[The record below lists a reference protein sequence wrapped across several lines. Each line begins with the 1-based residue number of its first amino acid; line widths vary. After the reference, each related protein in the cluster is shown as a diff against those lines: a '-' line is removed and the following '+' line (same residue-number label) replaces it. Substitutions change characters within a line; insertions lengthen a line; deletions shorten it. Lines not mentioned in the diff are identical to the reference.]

1 MSSSGNMC
9 KWHFDIQTG
18 EHQGPG
24 DALGQNFKGE
34 PYAALVRESIQN
46 SLDVPIGNGLPVKVV
61 YSFGEIDS
69 ENLEGFFDLKDHIKG
84 CMDYWNAK
92 KDIVAKYEKKLN
104 YFNDGLFQNMPY
116 LKVSDY
122 NTLGM
127 DYEYENNNCPFYA
140 FVRASKISVKGGA
153 FQGGTYGFG
162 KAAYFQLSPI
172 NSLLVSTR
180 TPEGKVFFEGKSVL
194 CTHLYQGEKKTS
206 VGFFDNNDGDR
217 PIEIQ
222 SEIPNMFQRNE
233 DESGTDFYILGFK
246 PLKMEDAVQKMTH
259 EVLRSF
265 HPAVEAGM
273 LEVEIQAPTDHI
285 CITKD
290 TIEAYMIQE
299 FPEEQDTSGQFRTL
313 NPRPYYDA
321 LIHKGEGKG
330 YDVIEGEKEHLG
342 KIKMYIKKAPG
353 AIDKIVYMRRP
364 KMIVYAQKSQSS
376 LGFYGVFVCDDERGD
391 DLLSKLE
398 NSSHSKWSRDF
409 YRDDITSEYIQEGV
423 EAINE
428 LKEFVAECV
437 NKIAGD
443 NPNNELSIA
452 GLDDLLYIPDSL
464 IDDDNKTTAFGKPV
478 DSVNEENGS
487 LTTSAGSIEVDN
499 PIQKSPAPIGT
510 IMVENPGRATTSSS
524 LESSPAATGH
534 GNGQRKGGDEPAPG
548 VEVDVADVDISRGKH
563 FVPMNVPIRVFAQKV
578 DGIVYHIVV
587 IHSDRVVENGKMELI
602 VCGEQYDMQIKVLE
616 SDNGRPKNN
625 TVTNMAFGNEV
636 VKVRIRFAD
645 NMPHTVQTKLYY
657 EE

>member
-1 MSSSGNMC
+1 MSSSDNLC

-18 EHQGPG
+18 EDQGPG

-46 SLDVPIGNGLPVKVV
+46 SLDVSIGNGLPVKVV

-69 ENLEGFFDLKDHIKG
+69 SNLEGFFDLKDHIRG
-84 CMDYWNAK
+84 CMDFWKAK
-92 KDIVAKYEKKLN
+92 IDIVEKYEKKLN
-104 YFNDGLFQNMPY
+104 YFDGDLFQNMPY

-140 FVRASKISVKGGA
+140 FVRASKISIKGGPYK
-153 FQGGTYGFG
+153 GGTYGFG

-172 NSLLVSTR
+172 NTLFISTR
-180 TPEGKVFFEGKSVL
+180 TPSGKAFFEGKSAL

-206 VGFFDNNDGDR
+206 VGFFDNNGGKR
-217 PIEIQ
+217 PIEEP
-222 SEIPNMFQRNE
+222 SEIPNMFRRGE
-233 DESGTDFYILGFK
+233 DESGTDFYILGIK

-273 LEVEIQAPTDHI
+273 LEVEIQAPTGHL
-285 CITKD
+285 CIAKD

-299 FPEEQDTSGQFRTL
+299 FPDEQDNSGQFRTL

-321 LIHKGEGKG
+321 LVHKGEGKG
-330 YDVIEGEKEHLG
+330 FDVIEGEKEHLG
-342 KIKMYIKKAPG
+342 KVKMFIKKVPG
-353 AIDKIVYMRRP
+353 AIDKIVYMRKPR
-364 KMIVYAQKSQSS
+364 MIVYAQKSQSS
-376 LGFYGVFVCDDERGD
+376 LGFYGVFICDDEKGD
-391 DLLSKLE
+391 NLLSKLE

-409 YRDDITSEYIQEGV
+409 YRDDITNEFIQEGV
-423 EAINE
+423 DAINE
-428 LKEFVAECV
+428 LKEFVAECI

-452 GLDDLLYIPDSL
+452 GLDDLLYIPDAL
-464 IDDDNKTTAFGKPV
+464 IEEDDKSTVIGQPV

-487 LTTSAGSIEVDN
+487 LTTSTAEIEVDN
-499 PIQKSPAPIGT
+499 PIQKNSLPIGT
-510 IMVENPGRATTSSS
+510 IMVENPGRATTASTK
-524 LESSPAATGH
+524 LSPAATGH

-548 VEVDVADVDISRGKH
+548 VEVDVVAVDISRGKH

-578 DGIVYHIVV
+578 KGVVYHMVI
-587 IHSDRVVENGKMELI
+587 IHSDRVVENGKMELT
-602 VCGEQYDMQIKVLE
+602 VCGEQYDMQIRVVE
-616 SDNGRPKNN
+616 SDKGKPKNN

-636 VKVRIRFAD
+636 VKVKIRFAD

>member
-1 MSSSGNMC
+1 MDNSNIKC
-9 KWHFDIQTG
+9 KWYFDNQTG
-18 EHQGPG
+18 EDQGPG

-46 SLDVPIGNGLPVKVV
+46 SLDVPIGNTLPVKVV
-61 YSFGEIDS
+61 YSFGKIDS
-69 ENLEGFFDLKDHIKG
+69 ESLEGFFELKEHIKG
-84 CMDYWNAK
+84 CMDFWKAK
-92 KDIVAKYEKKLN
+92 KDIVEKYKKKLDF
-104 YFNDGLFQNMPY
+104 FNDGLFQSMPY

-127 DYEYENNNCPFYA
+127 DYEYGNNNCPFYA
-140 FVRASKISVKGGA
+140 FVRASKISVKGGSY
-153 FQGGTYGFG
+153 QGGTYGFG

-172 NSLLVSTR
+172 NTLFVSTR
-180 TPEGKVFFEGKSVL
+180 TPDGKEFFEGKSVL
-194 CTHLYQGEKKTS
+194 CTHLFNDEKKTS
-206 VGFFDNNDGDR
+206 VGFFDNKNGQR
-217 PIEIQ
+217 PIEDHY
-222 SEIPNMFQRNE
+222 EIPSIFRRSEN
-233 DESGTDFYILGFK
+233 ESGTDFYILGIK
-246 PLKMEDAVQKMTH
+246 PQKMEDAVQKMTH

-273 LEVEIQAPTDHI
+273 LEVEIHSPVGNI
-285 CITKD
+285 LITKD

-299 FPEEQDTSGQFRTL
+299 FPDEQDTSGQFRTL

-321 LIHKGEGKG
+321 LVHKGEGKG
-330 YDVIEGEKEHLG
+330 YEVIEGEKKHLG
-342 KIKMYIKKAPG
+342 KVKMYLKKAPG

-364 KMIVYAQKSQSS
+364 RMIVYAQKSQSS
-376 LGFYGVFVCDDERGD
+376 LGFYGVFTCEDEKGD

-409 YRDDITSEYIQEGV
+409 YRDDITSECIQEGV
-423 EAINE
+423 DAINE

-437 NKIAGD
+437 SKIAGD

-464 IDDDNKTTAFGKPV
+464 IDDEEKSTVVGLPV

-487 LTTSAGSIEVDN
+487 LTTTAGDIEVDN
-499 PIQKSPAPIGT
+499 PTQKDSAPIGT
-510 IMVENPGRATTSSS
+510 IMVEDFGKATIASE
-524 LESSPAATGH
+524 ESVPTATGH
-534 GNGQRKGGDEPAPG
+534 GKGKQKGGDEPAAG
-548 VEVDVADVDISRGKH
+548 FKVDAVDVETSGGKH

-578 DGIVYHIVV
+578 DDVVYHIVV
-587 IHSDRVVENGKMELI
+587 IHSDRIVENGMMELI
-602 VCGEQYDMQIKVLE
+602 VCGEQYDMQIRVLE
-616 SDNGRPKNN
+616 SNNGKPKNN
-625 TVTNMAFGNEV
+625 TVTNMAFGEEI
-636 VKVRIRFAD
+636 VKIKIRFAD

>member
-1 MSSSGNMC
+1 MSSSDNLC
-9 KWHFDIQTG
+9 QWHFDIQTG
-18 EHQGPG
+18 EDQGPG

-46 SLDVPIGNGLPVKVV
+46 SLDVPIENGLPVKVV

-69 ENLEGFFDLKDHIKG
+69 DNLEGFFDLKDHIRG
-84 CMDYWNAK
+84 CMDFWKAK
-92 KDIVAKYEKKLN
+92 KDIVEKYEKKLN
-104 YFNDGLFQNMPY
+104 FFNDGLFQSMPY

-127 DYEYENNNCPFYA
+127 DYIYENNNCPFYA
-140 FVRASKISVKGGA
+140 FVRASKISVKGGP

-172 NSLLVSTR
+172 NTLFISTR

-194 CTHLYQGEKKTS
+194 CTHLYEGEKKTS
-206 VGFFDNNDGDR
+206 VGFFDNKDGKR
-217 PIEIQ
+217 PIEDQ
-222 SEIPNMFQRNE
+222 TEIPNIFQRNK
-233 DESGTDFYILGFK
+233 DEPGTDFYILGFK
-246 PLKMEDAVQKMTH
+246 PLKMDDAVQKMTH

-273 LEVEIQAPTDHI
+273 LEVEILAPTGNI
-285 CITKD
+285 YITKD

-299 FPEEQDTSGQFRTL
+299 FPDELDTSGQFRTL

-321 LIHKGEGKG
+321 LVHKGEGKG

-342 KIKMYIKKAPG
+342 KIKLYIKKASG

-364 KMIVYAQKSQSS
+364 RMIVYAQKSQSS
-376 LGFYGVFVCDDERGD
+376 LGFYGVFVCDDIKGD
-391 DLLSKLE
+391 ELLSKLE

-409 YRDDITSEYIQEGV
+409 YRDDITSECIQEGV
-423 EAINE
+423 AAINE
-428 LKEFVAECV
+428 LKEFVAECIS
-437 NKIAGD
+437 KIAGD

-464 IDDDNKTTAFGKPV
+464 IEDEEKPTV
-478 DSVNEENGS
+478 LGQPIDSVNEENGS
-487 LTTSAGSIEVDN
+487 LTTSAGDIDVDN
-499 PIQKSPAPIGT
+499 PTQKNPAPIGT
-510 IMVENPGRATTSSS
+510 IMVESPGRATTVSTVSSS
-524 LESSPAATGH
+524 AATGH
-534 GNGQRKGGDEPAPG
+534 GNGLRKGGDEPAPG
-548 VEVDVADVDISRGKH
+548 TEIKEADIDIQRGKH

-578 DGIVYHIVV
+578 DDVVYHIIV
-587 IHSDRVVENGKMELI
+587 IHSDRVVENGKMELT

-616 SDNGRPKNN
+616 SDNGKTKNN
-625 TVTNMAFGNEV
+625 TITNMAFGNEV
-636 VKVRIRFAD
+636 VKVKIRFAD
-645 NMPHTVQTKLYY
+645 NLPHTVQTKLYY

>member
-1 MSSSGNMC
+1 MSNFGNMC

-18 EHQGPG
+18 EDQGPG

-46 SLDVPIGNGLPVKVV
+46 SLDVPIENGLPVKVV

-69 ENLEGFFDLKDHIKG
+69 YDLEGFFDLKDHIKG
-84 CMDYWNAK
+84 CMDFWKAK
-92 KDIVAKYEKKLN
+92 KDIVEKYEKKLN
-104 YFNDGLFQNMPY
+104 YFNDGLFQSMPY

-127 DYEYENNNCPFYA
+127 DYEYGNNNCPFYA
-140 FVRASKISVKGGA
+140 FVRASKISVKGGPY
-153 FQGGTYGFG
+153 QGGTYGFG

-172 NSLLVSTR
+172 NTLFISTR
-180 TPEGKVFFEGKSVL
+180 TPDGKVFFEGKSAL

-206 VGFFDNNDGDR
+206 VGFFDNKDGKR
-217 PIEIQ
+217 PMEDQ
-222 SEIPNMFQRNE
+222 SEIPNIFRRGE

-273 LEVEIQAPTDHI
+273 LEVEIHAPIGDV

-290 TIEAYMIQE
+290 TIEAYMIQN
-299 FPEEQDTSGQFRTL
+299 FPDEQDTSGQFRTL

-321 LIHKGEGKG
+321 LVHKGEGKG

-342 KIKMYIKKAPG
+342 KIKMYIKKTPD

-376 LGFYGVFVCDDERGD
+376 LGFYGVFVCDDEKGD

-409 YRDDITSEYIQEGV
+409 YRDDITNECIQEGV
-423 EAINE
+423 DAINE
-428 LKEFVAECV
+428 LKEFCVECI

-464 IDDDNKTTAFGKPV
+464 IEDDSKPTVLGQPV
-478 DSVNEENGS
+478 DSINEENGS
-487 LTTSAGSIEVDN
+487 LTTSAEDIQVDN
-499 PIQKSPAPIGT
+499 PTQKSPTPIGT
-510 IMVENPGRATTSSS
+510 ILVENPGRATSASI
-524 LESSPAATGH
+524 EPSPAAVGH
-534 GNGQRKGGDEPAPG
+534 GKGQRKGGDEPAPG
-548 VEVDVADVDISRGKH
+548 VEIDVADVDISRGKH
-563 FVPMNVPIRVFAQKV
+563 FVPMNVPIRVFAQRV
-578 DGIVYHIVV
+578 DGVVYHIVV
-587 IHSDRVVENGKMELI
+587 IHSDRVVENGKMELT
-602 VCGEQYDMQIKVLE
+602 VCGEQYDMQIRVLE
-616 SDNGRPKNN
+616 SDNGKPKNN
-625 TVTNMAFGNEV
+625 TVINMAFGNEV
-636 VKVRIRFAD
+636 VKVKIRFAD

>member
-1 MSSSGNMC
+1 MSSSNNLC
-9 KWHFDIQTG
+9 KWYFDIQTG
-18 EHQGPG
+18 EDQGPG

-46 SLDVPIGNGLPVKVV
+46 SLDVPIENGLPVKVI

-69 ENLEGFFDLKDHIKG
+69 ENLEGFFELKDHIKG
-84 CMDYWNAK
+84 CMDFWKSK
-92 KDIVAKYEKKLN
+92 KDIVDKYNNKLK
-104 YFNDGLFQNMPY
+104 YFNDGLFQKIPY

-127 DYEYENNNCPFYA
+127 DYEYNNNNCPFYA
-140 FVRASKISVKGGA
+140 FVRASKISVKGGSY
-153 FQGGTYGFG
+153 QGGTYGFG

-172 NSLLVSTR
+172 NTLLISTR
-180 TPEGKVFFEGKSVL
+180 TPEGKVFFEGKSAL
-194 CTHLYQGEKKTS
+194 CTHLYKGEKKTS
-206 VGFFDNNDGDR
+206 VGFFDNKEGKR
-217 PIEIQ
+217 PIDNL
-222 SEIPNMFQRNE
+222 SEIPDKFRRDK
-233 DESGTDFYILGFK
+233 DEPGTDFYILGFK
-246 PLKMEDAVQKMTH
+246 PIKMEDAVKKMTH

-265 HPAVEAGM
+265 HPAVAAGM
-273 LEVEIQAPTDHI
+273 LEVEIHTPDGNF

-290 TIEAYMIQE
+290 TIEDYMIQE

-321 LIHKGEGKG
+321 LVHKGEGKG

-376 LGFYGVFVCDDERGD
+376 LGFYGVFLCDDKNGD
-391 DLLSKLE
+391 ILLSKLE

-409 YRDDITSEYIQEGV
+409 YRDDITSECVQEGV
-423 EAINE
+423 DAVNE
-428 LKEFVAECV
+428 LKEFVADCI

-443 NPNNELSIA
+443 NPNNELPIA

-464 IDDDNKTTAFGKPV
+464 IDENEKPAVLGKPI
-478 DSVNEENGS
+478 DSDNEENGS
-487 LTTSAGSIEVDN
+487 LTTSAGDIDVDN
-499 PIQKSPAPIGT
+499 LTHKDPAPIGT
-510 IMVENPGRATTSSS
+510 IMVETPGRATST
-524 LESSPAATGH
+524 LEESSPTATGH
-534 GNGQRKGGDEPAPG
+534 GSGKRKGGNEPAPG
-548 VEVDVADVDISRGKH
+548 VEIDMADIDISRGKH

-578 DGIVYHIVV
+578 DGIVYHMVV
-587 IHSDRVVENGKMELI
+587 IHSNREVENGKMELT
-602 VCGEQYDMQIKVLE
+602 VCGEQYDMQIRVVE

-625 TVTNMAFGNEV
+625 TVTNMTFGNGIV
-636 VKVRIRFAD
+636 RVKIRFAD

>member
-1 MSSSGNMC
+1 MCSSDNMC
-9 KWHFDIQTG
+9 KWYFDIQTG
-18 EHQGPG
+18 EDQGPG

-46 SLDVPIGNGLPVKVV
+46 SLDVPIENGQPVKVV

-69 ENLEGFFDLKDHIKG
+69 DNLKGFFGLKDHIKG
-84 CMDYWNAK
+84 CVDFWNAK
-92 KDIVAKYEKKLN
+92 QDIVDMYQRKLN
-104 YFNDGLFQNMPY
+104 YFEDGLFQSMPY

-127 DYEYENNNCPFYA
+127 DYEFGNNNCPFYA
-140 FVRASKISVKGGA
+140 FVRASKISVKGGRY
-153 FQGGTYGFG
+153 QGGTYGFG

-172 NSLLVSTR
+172 NTLFVSTR
-180 TPEGKVFFEGKSVL
+180 TPDGKVFFEGKSAL

-206 VGFFDNNDGDR
+206 VGFFDNKEGKR
-217 PIEIQ
+217 PIDDQ
-222 SEIPNMFQRNE
+222 YEIPDIFRRDE

-246 PLKMEDAVQKMTH
+246 PQKMEDAVQKMTH

-273 LEVEIQAPTDHI
+273 LEVEIQAPIGDI
-285 CITKD
+285 SITKEN
-290 TIEAYMIQE
+290 IEDYMIQE

-342 KIKMYIKKAPG
+342 KIKMYIKKVPG
-353 AIDKIVYMRRP
+353 AVDKIVYMRRP
-364 KMIVYAQKSQSS
+364 RMIVYAQKSQSS

-391 DLLSKLE
+391 NLLSKLE

-409 YRDDITSEYIQEGV
+409 YRDDITSECIQEGV
-423 EAINE
+423 DAINE
-428 LKEFVAECV
+428 LKEFVAECIT
-437 NKIAGD
+437 KIAGD

-464 IDDDNKTTAFGKPV
+464 IEDENKPTVLGQPI

-487 LTTSAGSIEVDN
+487 RTTSAQEIEVDN
-499 PIQKSPAPIGT
+499 TIQKNPAPIGT
-510 IMVENPGRATTSSS
+510 IMVENPGKATTFSSTESSS
-524 LESSPAATGH
+524 AATGH
-534 GNGQRKGGDEPAPG
+534 GKGKRRGGNEPAPG
-548 VEVDVADVDISRGKH
+548 VDIDEVDIDMSKGKH
-563 FVPMNVPIRVFAQKV
+563 FVPMNVPIRVFAQRI
-578 DGIVYHIVV
+578 DGVVYHIVV
-587 IHSDRVVENGKMELI
+587 IHSDRVVENGKMELT
-602 VCGEQYDMQIKVLE
+602 VCGEQYDMQIRVLE

-625 TVTNMAFGNEV
+625 TVTNMAFGSEV
-636 VKVRIRFAD
+636 VKVKIRFAD

>member
-1 MSSSGNMC
+1 MSSSGKMC
-9 KWHFDIQTG
+9 KWYFDIQTG
-18 EHQGPG
+18 EDQGPG

-46 SLDVPIGNGLPVKVV
+46 SLDVPIENGLPVKVV

-69 ENLEGFFDLKDHIKG
+69 DNLGGFFDLKEHIKG
-84 CMDYWNAK
+84 CMEFWKAK
-92 KDIVAKYEKKLN
+92 KDIVEKYEKKLN
-104 YFNDGLFQNMPY
+104 YFNDGLFQSMPY

-127 DYEYENNNCPFYA
+127 DYEFENNNCPFYA
-140 FVRASKISVKGGA
+140 FVRASKISVKGGSY
-153 FQGGTYGFG
+153 QGGTYGFG

-172 NSLLVSTR
+172 NTLLISTR
-180 TPEGKVFFEGKSVL
+180 TPDGRVFFEGKSAL
-194 CTHLYQGEKKTS
+194 CTHLFDGEKKTS
-206 VGFFDNNDGDR
+206 VGFFDNKEGKR
-217 PIEIQ
+217 PIEEQ
-222 SEIPNMFQRNE
+222 SEIPNIFRREE
-233 DESGTDFYILGFK
+233 DKPGTDFYILGFK

-273 LEVEIQAPTDHI
+273 LEVEILAPIGNI

-299 FPEEQDTSGQFRTL
+299 FPDEQDSSGQFRTL

-321 LIHKGEGKG
+321 LIHKGEGEG

-364 KMIVYAQKSQSS
+364 RMIVYAQKSQSS
-376 LGFYGVFVCDDERGD
+376 LGFYGVFVCDDEKGD

-409 YRDDITSEYIQEGV
+409 YRDDITSECIQEGV
-423 EAINE
+423 DAINE
-428 LKEFVAECV
+428 LKEFVADCIC
-437 NKIAGD
+437 KIAGD

-464 IDDDNKTTAFGKPV
+464 IGDEDKPTALGQPV

-487 LTTSAGSIEVDN
+487 LTTAAGDIEIDN
-499 PIQKSPAPIGT
+499 PSQKCPAPIGT
-510 IMVENPGRATTSSS
+510 IIVENPGRATTSSAD
-524 LESSPAATGH
+524 SSPVATGH
-534 GNGQRKGGDEPAPG
+534 GDGHRKGGDEPAPG
-548 VEVDVADVDISRGKH
+548 VEIDAVDVDITRGKH

-578 DGIVYHIVV
+578 DGIVYHVVV

-602 VCGEQYDMQIKVLE
+602 VCGEQYDMQIRVLE
-616 SDNGRPKNN
+616 SDNGKPRDN
-625 TVTNMAFGNEV
+625 TVTNMSFGNEV
-636 VKVRIRFAD
+636 VKVKIRFAD
-645 NMPHTVQTKLYY
+645 NLPHTVQTKLYN

>member
-1 MSSSGNMC
+1 MSSSDKLC
-9 KWHFDIQTG
+9 KWYFDIQTG
-18 EHQGPG
+18 EDQGPG

-46 SLDVPIGNGLPVKVV
+46 SLDVPIENGLPVKVV

-69 ENLEGFFDLKDHIKG
+69 DNLEGFFDLKEHIRG
-84 CMDYWNAK
+84 CMDFWKAK
-92 KDIVAKYEKKLN
+92 KDIVEKYEKKLN
-104 YFNDGLFQNMPY
+104 YFDDGLFQSMPY

-140 FVRASKISVKGGA
+140 FVRASKISVKGGSY
-153 FQGGTYGFG
+153 QGGTYGFG

-172 NSLLVSTR
+172 NTLLISTK
-180 TPEGKVFFEGKSVL
+180 TPGGKVFFEGKSAL

-206 VGFFDNNDGDR
+206 VGFFDNKEGKR
-217 PIEIQ
+217 PIETP
-222 SEIPNMFQRNE
+222 SEIPDFFHRGENE
-233 DESGTDFYILGFK
+233 PGTDFYILGIK
-246 PLKMEDAVQKMTH
+246 PLKMDDAVQKMTH

-273 LEVEIQAPTDHI
+273 LEVEIQAPTNHVY
-285 CITKD
+285 ITKD

-299 FPEEQDTSGQFRTL
+299 FPDEQDTSGQFRTL

-321 LIHKGEGKG
+321 LVHKGEGKG

-364 KMIVYAQKSQSS
+364 RMIVYAQKSQSS
-376 LGFYGVFVCDDERGD
+376 LGFYGVFVCDDEKGD

-409 YRDDITSEYIQEGV
+409 YRDDITSECIQEGV
-423 EAINE
+423 DAINE
-428 LKEFVAECV
+428 LKEFVAECIS
-437 NKIAGD
+437 KIAGD

-464 IDDDNKTTAFGKPV
+464 IDDDDKSTVLGQPV

-487 LTTSAGSIEVDN
+487 LTTFAGDIEIDN
-499 PIQKSPAPIGT
+499 PTHKNIAPIGT
-510 IMVENPGRATTSSS
+510 ILVETPGRATTDTT
-524 LESSPAATGH
+524 ESSPSATGH
-534 GNGQRKGGDEPAPG
+534 GNGQRKGGDEAAPG
-548 VEVDVADVDISRGKH
+548 VEIDVADVDNSRGKH

-578 DGIVYHIVV
+578 DGVVFHIVV
-587 IHSDRVVENGKMELI
+587 IHSDRVVENGKMELT
-602 VCGEQYDMQIKVLE
+602 VCGEQYDMQIRVLE
-616 SDNGRPKNN
+616 SDNGKPKNN
-625 TVTNMAFGNEV
+625 TVANMAFGNEV
-636 VKVRIRFAD
+636 VRVKIRFAD

>member
-1 MSSSGNMC
+1 MSSSDNLC
-9 KWHFDIQTG
+9 RWYFDDQTG
-18 EHQGPG
+18 EDQGPG

-46 SLDVPIGNGLPVKVV
+46 SLDVPIDNNRPVKVV
-61 YSFGEIDS
+61 YSFGNISPD
-69 ENLEGFFDLKDHIKG
+69 NLDGFFDLTDHIKG
-84 CMDYWNAK
+84 CMDFWEAK
-92 KDIVAKYEKKLN
+92 KDIVEKYNRKLN
-104 YFNDGLFQNMPY
+104 HFNADLFKSMPY

-127 DYEYENNNCPFYA
+127 DYEFENNNCPFYA
-140 FVRASKISVKGGA
+140 FVRASKISVKGGSY
-153 FQGGTYGFG
+153 QGGTYGFG

-172 NSLLVSTR
+172 NTLLISTR
-180 TPEGKVFFEGKSVL
+180 TPDGKVFFEGKSVL
-194 CTHLYQGEKKTS
+194 CTHLYKGKKKTS
-206 VGFFDNNDGDR
+206 VGFFDNKEGR
-217 PIEIQ
+217 GPIENQ
-222 SEIPNMFQRNE
+222 SEIPNIFRRGD
-233 DESGTDFYILGFK
+233 DESGTDFYILGIGPK
-246 PLKMEDAVQKMTH
+246 NMDEAVKKMTH

-273 LEVEIQAPTDHI
+273 LEVEIHAPTGNV

-299 FPEEQDTSGQFRTL
+299 FPDEQDTSGQFRTL

-342 KIKMYIKKAPG
+342 KVKMYIKKAPG

-364 KMIVYAQKSQSS
+364 RMIVYAQKSQSS
-376 LGFYGVFVCDDERGD
+376 LGFYGVFVCDDEKGD

-409 YRDDITSEYIQEGV
+409 YRDDITSECVQEGV
-423 EAINE
+423 DAINE
-428 LKEFVAECV
+428 LKEFCVECI

-443 NPNNELSIA
+443 NPNKELPIA

-464 IDDDNKTTAFGKPV
+464 IEEDNKPTVLGRPV
-478 DSVNEENGS
+478 DSVNEENGL
-487 LTTSAGSIEVDN
+487 LTTSAEDMEIDDLNQKN
-499 PIQKSPAPIGT
+499 PTPIGT
-510 IMVENPGRATTSSS
+510 IMVENPGKATTAST
-524 LESSPAATGH
+524 ESTPIATGH
-534 GNGQRKGGDEPAPG
+534 GKGHRNGGDELAPG
-548 VEVDVADVDISRGKH
+548 VDVDVADVDISKGKH

-578 DGIVYHIVV
+578 DGVVYHIVV
-587 IHSDRVVENGKMELI
+587 IHSDRVVENGKMELT
-602 VCGEQYDMQIKVLE
+602 VCGEQYDMQISVVE
-616 SDNGRPKNN
+616 SDNGKPKNN
-625 TVTNMAFGNEV
+625 TVTNMAFGNDV
-636 VKVRIRFAD
+636 VKVKIRFAD

-657 EE
+657 EK

>member
-1 MSSSGNMC
+1 MDDTGKPC

-18 EHQGPG
+18 EEQGPG

-46 SLDVPIGNGLPVKVV
+46 SLDVPLENDCPVRVV
-61 YSFGEIDS
+61 YSFGDIDS
-69 ENLEGFFDLKDHIKG
+69 NALDGFFDLKEHIKG
-84 CMDYWNAK
+84 CMDFWKAK
-92 KDIVAKYEKKLN
+92 KDIVDKYEKKLN
-104 YFNDGLFQNMPY
+104 YFNDGLFQSMPY

-127 DYEYENNNCPFYA
+127 DYEFENNNCPFYA
-140 FVRASKISVKGGA
+140 FVRASKISVKEGPY
-153 FQGGTYGFG
+153 QGGTYGFG

-172 NSLLVSTR
+172 NTLLISTR
-180 TPEGKVFFEGKSVL
+180 TPDGKVFFEGKSAL
-194 CTHLYQGEKKTS
+194 CTHLYKGEKKTS
-206 VGFFDNNDGDR
+206 VGFFDNKEGNR
-217 PIEIQ
+217 PIENQ
-222 SEIPNMFQRNE
+222 SEIPSMFRRNE
-233 DESGTDFYILGFK
+233 DEPGTDFYILGIK
-246 PLKMEDAVQKMTH
+246 PLKMEDAVQKMKH

-273 LEVEIQAPTDHI
+273 LEVEIQAPTGNV

-290 TIEAYMIQE
+290 TIETYMIQE
-299 FPEEQDTSGQFRTL
+299 FPDEQDTSGQFRTL

-321 LIHKGEGKG
+321 LIHKGKGKG

-342 KIKMYIKKAPG
+342 KIKMYIKKVPG

-364 KMIVYAQKSQSS
+364 RMIVYAQKSQSS
-376 LGFYGVFVCDDERGD
+376 LGFYGVFVCDDEKGD

-409 YRDDITSEYIQEGV
+409 YRDDITNECIQEGV
-423 EAINE
+423 DAINE
-428 LKEFVAECV
+428 LKEFCVECID
-437 NKIAGD
+437 KIAGD
-443 NPNNELSIA
+443 NPKNELSIA

-464 IDDDNKTTAFGKPV
+464 IEDDGKPTVLGKPV

-487 LTTSAGSIEVDN
+487 LTTSAEGIEVDN
-499 PIQKSPAPIGT
+499 PTQKSPTPIGT
-510 IMVENPGRATTSSS
+510 IMVESPGRATTISTDPT
-524 LESSPAATGH
+524 PAATGH
-534 GNGQRKGGDEPAPG
+534 GKGHRDGGDEPAPG
-548 VEVDVADVDISRGKH
+548 VNIDVVDVDFSRGKH

-602 VCGEQYDMQIKVLE
+602 VCGEQYDMQIRVLE
-616 SDNGRPKNN
+616 SDNGKPKNN
-625 TVTNMAFGNEV
+625 TVTNMAFDNGV
-636 VKVRIRFAD
+636 LKVKIRFAD

>member
-1 MSSSGNMC
+1 MSSHNNLC

-18 EHQGPG
+18 EDQGPG

-46 SLDVPIGNGLPVKVV
+46 SLDVPIENNRPVRVV

-69 ENLEGFFDLKDHIKG
+69 NNLDGFFDLKEHIKG
-84 CMDYWNAK
+84 CMEFWKAK
-92 KDIVAKYEKKLN
+92 KDIVDKYGKKLK
-104 YFNDGLFQNMPY
+104 YFDDGLFQSMPF

-127 DYEYENNNCPFYA
+127 DYEFENNNCPFYA

-172 NSLLVSTR
+172 NTLLISTR
-180 TPEGKVFFEGKSVL
+180 TPEGKVFFEGKSAL
-194 CTHLYQGEKKTS
+194 CTHLYKGEKKTS
-206 VGFFDNNDGDR
+206 VGFFDNKEGKR
-217 PIEIQ
+217 PIEDQ
-222 SEIPNMFQRNE
+222 FEIPSIFRRKE
-233 DESGTDFYILGFK
+233 DEPGTDFYILGIK
-246 PLKMEDAVQKMTH
+246 PIKMEDAVKKMIH

-273 LEVEIQAPTDHI
+273 LEVEIKAPTGNV

-290 TIEAYMIQE
+290 TIETYMIQE
-299 FPEEQDTSGQFRTL
+299 FPDEQDTSGQFRTL

-321 LIHKGEGKG
+321 LVHKGKGKG

-342 KIKMYIKKAPG
+342 KITMYIKKVPG

-364 KMIVYAQKSQSS
+364 RMIVYAQKSQSS
-376 LGFYGVFVCDDERGD
+376 LGFYGVFICDDEKGD

-409 YRDDITSEYIQEGV
+409 YRDDITSECIQEGID
-423 EAINE
+423 AINE
-428 LKEFVAECV
+428 LKEFCVECI
-437 NKIAGD
+437 NIIAGD

-464 IDDDNKTTAFGKPV
+464 IEDDNNSTVLGKPV

-487 LTTSAGSIEVDN
+487 LTTSAGNIEVDN
-499 PIQKSPAPIGT
+499 PTQKSPIPIGT
-510 IMVENPGRATTSSS
+510 IMVEAPGRATSTST
-524 LESSPAATGH
+524 EPTPTATGH
-534 GNGQRKGGDEPAPG
+534 GEGHRDGGDEPAPG
-548 VEVDVADVDISRGKH
+548 VGIDVADVDISRGKH
-563 FVPMNVPIRVFAQKV
+563 FVPMNVPIRVFAQRV
-578 DGIVYHIVV
+578 DGVVYHIVV
-587 IHSDRVVENGKMELI
+587 IHSDRVVENGKMELT
-602 VCGEQYDMQIKVLE
+602 VCGEQFDMQIRVLE
-616 SDNGRPKNN
+616 SDNGKPKSN
-625 TVTNMAFGNEV
+625 TVTNMAFGNGV
-636 VKVRIRFAD
+636 VKVKIRFAD

>member
-1 MSSSGNMC
+1 MSSSDNLC

-18 EHQGPG
+18 EDQGPG

-46 SLDVPIGNGLPVKVV
+46 SLDVPIGNGMPVKVV
-61 YSFGEIDS
+61 YSFGKIDS
-69 ENLEGFFDLKDHIKG
+69 YNLEGFFDLKDHIRG
-84 CMDYWNAK
+84 CMDFWKAK
-92 KDIVAKYEKKLN
+92 RDIVEKYGKKLN
-104 YFNDGLFQNMPY
+104 YFDGGLFKSMPY

-127 DYEYENNNCPFYA
+127 DYEDGNNNCPFYA
-140 FVRASKISVKGGA
+140 FVRASKISVKGGSY
-153 FQGGTYGFG
+153 QGGTYGFG

-172 NSLLVSTR
+172 NTLFISTR
-180 TPEGKVFFEGKSVL
+180 TPDGKVFFEGKSAL
-194 CTHLYQGEKKTS
+194 CTHLYQDEKKTS
-206 VGFFDNNDGDR
+206 VGFFDNKGGKG
-217 PIEIQ
+217 PIDNQ
-222 SEIPNMFQRNE
+222 HEIPNIFRRGE
-233 DESGTDFYILGFK
+233 DESGTDFYILGIN
-246 PLKMEDAVQKMTH
+246 PPKMEDAVQKMTH

-273 LEVEIQAPTDHI
+273 LEVEIQAPTNNI
-285 CITKD
+285 YITKD
-290 TIEAYMIQE
+290 TIETYMIQE
-299 FPEEQDTSGQFRTL
+299 FPNEQDTSGQFRTL

-321 LIHKGEGKG
+321 LVHKGIGKE

-364 KMIVYAQKSQSS
+364 RMVVYAQKSQSS
-376 LGFYGVFVCDDERGD
+376 LGFYGVFVCDDEKGD

-409 YRDDITSEYIQEGV
+409 YRDDITSECIQEGV
-423 EAINE
+423 DAINE
-428 LKEFVAECV
+428 LKEFVVECIK
-437 NKIAGD
+437 KIAGD

-464 IDDDNKTTAFGKPV
+464 IDDDNKPTLLGQPV

-487 LTTSAGSIEVDN
+487 LTTSAVDFAVEN
-499 PIQKSPAPIGT
+499 PTQKNPAPIGT
-510 IMVENPGRATTSSS
+510 IMVENPGRAKMASTGA
-524 LESSPAATGH
+524 SPAATGH
-534 GNGQRKGGDEPAPG
+534 GNGKRKGGNEPAPG
-548 VEVDVADVDISRGKH
+548 MDVDIADVDISRGKH
-563 FVPMNVPIRVFAQKV
+563 FVPMNVPIRVFAQKL
-578 DGIVYHIVV
+578 DGVVYHIVV
-587 IHSDRVVENGKMELI
+587 IHSDRVVENGKMELT
-602 VCGEQYDMQIKVLE
+602 VCGEQYDMQIRVLE
-616 SDNGRPKNN
+616 SDNGKPKNN

>member
-1 MSSSGNMC
+1 MSNSEKMC
-9 KWHFDIQTG
+9 QWNFDVQTG
-18 EHQGPG
+18 EDQGPG

-46 SLDVPIGNGLPVKVV
+46 SLDVPIENNHPVRVV

-69 ENLEGFFDLKDHIKG
+69 DNLDGFFELKEHIKG
-84 CMDYWNAK
+84 CMDFWKAK
-92 KDIVAKYEKKLN
+92 KDIVDKYEKKLN
-104 YFNDGLFQNMPY
+104 YFNDGLFQSMPY

-127 DYEYENNNCPFYA
+127 DYEFGNNNCPFYA
-140 FVRASKISVKGGA
+140 FVRASKISVKGGSY
-153 FQGGTYGFG
+153 QGGTYGFG

-172 NSLLVSTR
+172 NTLLISTR
-180 TPEGKVFFEGKSVL
+180 TPDGKVFFEGKSAL
-194 CTHLYQGEKKTS
+194 CTHLYKGEKKTS
-206 VGFFDNNDGDR
+206 VGFFDNKEGKR
-217 PIEIQ
+217 PIEEQ
-222 SEIPNMFQRNE
+222 SEIPDIFRRNE
-233 DESGTDFYILGFK
+233 DEPGTDFYILGIK

-273 LEVEIQAPTDHI
+273 LEVEIQAPTGNV

-321 LIHKGEGKG
+321 VVHKGEGKG

-342 KIKMYIKKAPG
+342 KIKMYIKKVPG

-364 KMIVYAQKSQSS
+364 RMIVYAQKSQSS
-376 LGFYGVFVCDDERGD
+376 LGFYGVFVCDDEKGD
-391 DLLSKLE
+391 YLLSKLE

-423 EAINE
+423 DAINE
-428 LKEFVAECV
+428 LKEFCVECI

-464 IDDDNKTTAFGKPV
+464 IEDDNKPTVLGKPV
-478 DSVNEENGS
+478 DSDNEENGS
-487 LTTSAGSIEVDN
+487 LTTSAGNIEVDN
-499 PIQKSPAPIGT
+499 PIQKNPAPIGT
-510 IMVENPGRATTSSS
+510 IMVESPGRATTPST
-524 LESSPAATGH
+524 ESVPAATGH
-534 GNGQRKGGDEPAPG
+534 GKGYREGGDEPAPG
-548 VEVDVADVDISRGKH
+548 VDVDVADVDISRGKH
-563 FVPMNVPIRVFAQKV
+563 FVPMDVPIRVFAQKV
-578 DGIVYHIVV
+578 DGVVYHIVV
-587 IHSDRVVENGKMELI
+587 IHSDCVVENGKMELT
-602 VCGEQYDMQIKVLE
+602 VCGEQFDMQIRVLE
-616 SDNGRPKNN
+616 SDNGKPKNN
-625 TVTNMAFGNEV
+625 TVTNMAFGNDV
-636 VKVRIRFAD
+636 VKVKIRFAD